1 MQAMYFK
8 LNICLGFHTL
18 QNHSQV
24 LSKLAGMSPTK
35 IPKIYTQDDPIN
47 KNHAGESPCM
57 SGFRVK
63 GLPHTNKTKREGDL
77 TSSKSNKE
85 ERARRRA
92 SWSWIFVNTER
103 QRELDVLNHSAELD
117 FNMATLIKRDSS

>member
-35 IPKIYTQDDPIN
+35 IPKIYTQDDPKN
-47 KNHAGESPCM
+47 KNHAGEKPLHVRIW
-57 SGFRVK
+57 G
-63 GLPHTNKTKREGDL
+63 KRAPTYE
-77 TSSKSNKE
+77 
-85 ERARRRA
+85 
-92 SWSWIFVNTER
+92 
-103 QRELDVLNHSAELD
+103 
-117 FNMATLIKRDSS
+117 